1 MKKLILVVLLV
12 SIVRGVIAADWP
24 RWRGANYDD
33 ISTETGLLQSWPSTG
48 PKRIWLSRDIGARY
62 PAPSISN
69 GNYSF
74 LELRTGGSGYL
85 PSPLSL
91 VSRCGLFH

>member
-24 RWRGANYDD
+24 RWRGANHDD

-48 PKRIWLSRDIGARY
+48 PKRIWLSRDIGVGY
-62 PAPSISN
+62 SAPSISN
-69 GNYSF
+69 GK
-74 LELRTGGSGYL
+74 
-85 PSPLSL
+85 
-91 VSRCGLFH
+91 LFIL